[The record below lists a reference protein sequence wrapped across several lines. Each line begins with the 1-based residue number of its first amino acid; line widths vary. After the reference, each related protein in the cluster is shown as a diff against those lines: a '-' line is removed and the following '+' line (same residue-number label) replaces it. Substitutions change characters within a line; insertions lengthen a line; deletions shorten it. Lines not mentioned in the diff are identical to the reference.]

1 MSMSHSLGEPSG
13 LGRNPRLPRA
23 AAASAPAGLLGLALI
38 SVCSAIFVPPG
49 ATVEAAEATI
59 NRISVEY
66 VPPTN
71 PQHQALYQML
81 KERRALEKLQE
92 VFSPFRLPAELTLRS
107 IGCDGVSNAC
117 YHRPDVS
124 VCYEYL
130 QEIHQSMPKET
141 TAAGVTPADA
151 VMGQFFY
158 VYAHEMGH
166 AMFDVLNVPLFG
178 DAENAADHFAGYL
191 MLQFGK
197 EQARNF
203 IMGAAYSY
211 NKYIQNPEVTA
222 PLVAFSDIHAAPAQR
237 FYNLI
242 CLAYGADPVLFA
254 ETVDKNYLPQARAR
268 GCKGEFEQ
276 VTFAFRDLIQPHI
289 DEPLARKVLD
299 KSWLPE
305 MKGR

>member
-1 MSMSHSLGEPSG
+1 
-13 LGRNPRLPRA
+13 
-23 AAASAPAGLLGLALI
+23 LLRLALLW
-38 SVCSAIFVPPG
+38 VCCTIFLAPG

-71 PQHQALYQML
+71 PQRQALYQML

-92 VFSPFRLPAELTLRS
+92 VFSPLRLPAELTLRS
-107 IGCDGVSNAC
+107 IGCDGVSNAW

-124 VCYEYL
+124 VCYEDL
-130 QEIHQSMPKET
+130 HEIHQSMPKET
-141 TAAGVTPADA
+141 ASVGVTPADA

-158 VYAHEMGH
+158 VYAHEMGN

-197 EQARNF
+197 EQARSF

-211 NKYIQNPEVTA
+211 NKYMQNPDVTA

-242 CLAYGADPVLFA
+242 CLADGADPVLFA
-254 ETVDKNYLPQARAR
+254 QAVDKDYLPNPRVR
-268 GCKGEFEQ
+268 GCKGEYEQ

-289 DEPLARKVLD
+289 DEPLARNVLD
-299 KSWLPE
+299 KSWLAE

>member
-1 MSMSHSLGEPSG
+1 MSMSLSTGEPSG
-13 LGRNPRLPRA
+13 FCRNPRSRRGVVSL
-23 AAASAPAGLLGLALI
+23 ASSGLLRLALL
-38 SVCSAIFVPPG
+38 SGCCALFVAPG
-49 ATVEAAEATI
+49 ATVQAAEASI
-59 NRISVEY
+59 NRILVEY

-71 PQHQALYQML
+71 PQHQTLYQML

-92 VFSPFRLPAELTLRS
+92 VFSPFRLPTDLTLRS
-107 IGCDGVSNAC
+107 IGCDGVSNAW

-130 QEIHQSMPKET
+130 EEIRQSMPKET

-166 AMFDVLNVPLFG
+166 AMFDVLKVPIFG

-197 EQARNF
+197 EQARGL

-211 NKYIQNPEVTA
+211 KKYLQSSEVTA
-222 PLVAFSDIHAAPAQR
+222 PLVAFSDVHAAPAQR

-254 ETVDKNYLPQARAR
+254 EAVDKDYLPKARAR
-268 GCKGEFEQ
+268 GCKDEYEQ
-276 VTFAFRDLIQPHI
+276 VAFAFRDVIHPHI
-289 DEPLARKVLD
+289 DEQLAKKVLD
-299 KSWLPE
+299 KTWLPE